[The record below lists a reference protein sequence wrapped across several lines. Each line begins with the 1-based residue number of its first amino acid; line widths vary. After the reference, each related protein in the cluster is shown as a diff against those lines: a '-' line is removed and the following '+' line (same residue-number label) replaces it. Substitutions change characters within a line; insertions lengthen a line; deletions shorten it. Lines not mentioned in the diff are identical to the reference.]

1 MGNNGYYG
9 TYNARKE
16 INYMNNQKRYFY
28 EKNKFYRFKTIT
40 EERKNKIENLALLW
54 SEDNNNISFKDKLYK
69 IYIFLNEESKKLDKT
84 IQLNDESY
92 LFLIFAFDPELK
104 LLQISFE
111 ESLMKNIYK
120 RFKEEFG
127 FTLDSVLLKLERAYN
142 NRFPTIIDEFSIT
155 KK

>member
-9 TYNARKE
+9 TYSVINE
-16 INYMNNQKRYFY
+16 INYMNTQKRYFY

-40 EERKNKIENLALLW
+40 EERKNEIENLALLW
-54 SEDNNNISFKDKLYK
+54 SEEYDNISFKDKLYQ
-69 IYIFLNEESKKLDKT
+69 IYIYLNKESKKLDKE
-84 IQLNDESY
+84 IQINDESY

-111 ESLMKNIYK
+111 ESLMKNISK

-127 FTLDSVLLKLERAYN
+127 FTLDFNLLKLESAYN
-142 NRFPTIIDEFSIT
+142 NRFPTITDEFSLT